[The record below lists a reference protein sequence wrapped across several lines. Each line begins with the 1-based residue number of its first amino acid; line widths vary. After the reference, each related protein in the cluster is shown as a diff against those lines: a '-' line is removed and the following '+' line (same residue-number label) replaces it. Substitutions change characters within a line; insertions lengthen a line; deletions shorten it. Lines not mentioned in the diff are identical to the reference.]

1 MHFPASPQ
9 KADQSGHEGME
20 DLTEST
26 RPADKDMGDVAE
38 EKVRKTVSEKERRR
52 KNIEA
57 LILNLPDSRHS
68 VFSAANNVA
77 VSSKAAGASG
87 LLSADVGSGN
97 VSSGAGDGMVEAR
110 NQQKVNRDRVI
121 QVGVNK
127 DNAVDER
134 VEDGENVDAR
144 RAADREWDRN
154 EDEDSDDDDDD
165 GDVGVGVSDD
175 DDNDTEEKEAEE
187 DSGFEIDA
195 KVGIGNCIFTYLL
208 YV

>member
-134 VEDGENVDAR
+134 GKDAQRGPDGKNVDAR
-144 RAADREWDRN
+144 RAAYQKRDGN
-154 EDEDSDDDDDD
+154 EDEDSDA
-165 GDVGVGVSDD
+165 

-187 DSGFEIDA
+187 EIW
-195 KVGIGNCIFTYLL
+195 F
-208 YV
+208 